1 MKSRYRYWVGVK
13 SGVSTVFQSIET
25 PTEQRYGHLYGA
37 VIGPFR
43 THRGAAFMA
52 DFGSNNPHCQTVAQ
66 AERIAKK
73 VYESARAL
81 KLSLLS
87 SVH

>member
-1 MKSRYRYWVGVK
+1 MKARARHWVGMK
-13 SGVSTVFQSIET
+13 AGVWTVFQAIET
-25 PTEQRYGHLYGA
+25 PTVQSHGHLYGG

-43 THRGAAFMA
+43 THRGASFMA
-52 DFGSNNPHCQTVAQ
+52 DFGANNPHCQTVAQ

-81 KLSLLS
+81 KLSPLP